1 MKNLSLILAILLNM
15 LPGILQAQGNPVVD
29 KCVLCEKLTEL
40 KIPDV
45 RINEAITISTGS
57 SHCKVL
63 GTIGKEIK
71 FELLLPFE
79 WNGIFIMGGGG
90 EGPSSVDWI
99 VLIRD
104 WVENGKPPE
113 RVIVSKVVN
122 GKEVMTRPIFPY
134 PDEAVYSGSGDPLK
148 ESNFIIKD

>member
-1 MKNLSLILAILLNM
+1 MKKLSLILAILLNM
-15 LPGILQAQGNPVVD
+15 LPGILQAQGNPVID
-29 KCVLCEKLTEL
+29 KCIPCEKLTEL
-40 KIPDV
+40 KI
-45 RINEAITISTGS
+45 NEAVTVSSGS
-57 SHCKVL
+57 LYCKIL
-63 GTIGKEIK
+63 GVIGREIK
-71 FELLLPFE
+71 FELLLPDK
-79 WNGIFIMGGGG
+79 WNNIFIMGGGG